1 MSAKTL
7 GITYDI
13 ACQFKVNFWKRIDA
27 LPDALK
33 NLDLPPI
40 TWGLPV
46 WHGNVHDMQCEAKE
60 SVKYKP
66 GMGKTDG
73 EGPERIW
80 SLLNPMS
87 YITKEEQP
95 GARQDDHEDKINSIS
110 WRKNIGAGECPT
122 LLVVVDI

>member
-1 MSAKTL
+1 MEPKTL

-13 ACQFKVNFWKRIDA
+13 ACQYRLHFDERVDA

-33 NLDLPPI
+33 NLNLPPI

-46 WHGNVHDMQCEAKE
+46 WHGNVHAVQCEGSK

-66 GMGKTDG
+66 GFGKTDG
-73 EGPERIW
+73 EGPERLW
-80 SLLNPMS
+80 ALTNPMS

-95 GARQDDHEDKINSIS
+95 GARQDDHEDKLNNIS
-110 WRKNIGAGECPT
+110 WRKNTGIG
-122 LLVVVDI
+122 